1 MNTKEKFEIAK
12 CYENL
17 YRKSNLEELK
27 ESLQFF
33 TNRGCN
39 SNNYNKEEFDI
50 HINVIRTSIKNRLY
64 KKYN

>member
-1 MNTKEKFEIAK
+1 MNTKEKFEIIR

-39 SNNYNKEEFDI
+39 ANNYNREEFDI
-50 HINVIRTSIKNRLY
+50 HINVIRTSIKN
-64 KKYN
+64 